1 MPSNGEF
8 ALVTGAGKRIGSD
21 IARRLAREGW
31 RLALL
36 ARASS
41 EEGARARCGN
51 RRGRRRGA
59 RVFRRPRRSGSGRG
73 GVRRDRGGARPDRAL
88 GQQCRDVRGQLDRRP
103 RSLPVAAAIR
113 HRSGGAGVPRRGVRG
128 GAARGSRGRDRQYH
142 RPARA
147 ASDPQYLSYTL
158 AKAALWTATQTLAQA
173 LAPRIRVNAIG
184 PGPTYPSVKQGEAG
198 LALEAAGALL
208 GRPIRGE
215 EIADAVAYL
224 AGARNVTGQLIC
236 VDAGPAPG
244 LANAGLHRLKGPISR
259 QSAGGA

>member
-1 MPSNGEF
+1 MPGRI

-31 RLALL
+31 GLALL
-36 ARASS
+36 AHASL
-41 EEGARARCGN
+41 EGARALAAEIVAG
-51 RRGRRRGA
+51 GGEAHAFSVDLADPEAGA
-59 RVFRRPRRSGSGRG
+59 AAF
-73 GVRRDRGGARPDRAL
+73 AKIAAAL
-88 GQQCRDVRGQLDRRP
+88 GPIELLINNAAMFEANSIGGLDLSLWRRQFAVD
-103 RSLPVAAAIR
+103 LEAPVFLAAAFAAALPEDR
-113 HRSGGAGVPRRGVRG
+113 EGAIVNIVDQRVLRLT
-128 GAARGSRGRDRQYH
+128 
-142 RPARA
+142 
-147 ASDPQYLSYTL
+147 PQYLSYTL

-224 AGARNVTGQLIC
+224 AAARNVTGQLIC
-236 VDAGPAPG
+236 VDAGQH
-244 LANAGLHRLKGPISR
+244 LAWRTPDIVD
-259 QSAGGA
+259 

>member
-1 MPSNGEF
+1 MPGRT

-31 RLALL
+31 GLALL

-41 EEGARARCGN
+41 EGARALAAEIVAG
-51 RRGRRRGA
+51 GGEAHAFSVDLADPEAGA
-59 RVFRRPRRSGSGRG
+59 AAF
-73 GVRRDRGGARPDRAL
+73 AKIAAAL
-88 GQQCRDVRGQLDRRP
+88 GPIELLVNNAAMFEADSIGALDLFLWRRQFAID
-103 RSLPVAAAIR
+103 LEAPVFLAGAFAAALPGDR
-113 HRSGGAGVPRRGVRG
+113 EGAIVNIIDQRVLRLT
-128 GAARGSRGRDRQYH
+128 
-142 RPARA
+142 
-147 ASDPQYLSYTL
+147 PQYLSYTL

-208 GRPIRGE
+208 GRRIRGE

-236 VDAGPAPG
+236 VDAGQH
-244 LANAGLHRLKGPISR
+244 LAWRTPDIVE
-259 QSAGGA
+259 

>member
-1 MPSNGEF
+1 MPGRI

-41 EEGARARCGN
+41 EGARALAAEIVAG
-51 RRGRRRGA
+51 GGEAHAFSVDLADPEAGA
-59 RVFRRPRRSGSGRG
+59 AAF
-73 GVRRDRGGARPDRAL
+73 AEIAAAL
-88 GQQCRDVRGQLDRRP
+88 GPIELLVNNAAMFEADSIGSLDLFVWRRQFAID
-103 RSLPVAAAIR
+103 LEAPVFLAAAFAAALPGDR
-113 HRSGGAGVPRRGVRG
+113 EGAIVNIIDQRVLRLT
-128 GAARGSRGRDRQYH
+128 
-142 RPARA
+142 
-147 ASDPQYLSYTL
+147 PQYLSYTL

-208 GRPIRGE
+208 GRQIRGE

-236 VDAGPAPG
+236 VDAGQH
-244 LANAGLHRLKGPISR
+244 LAWRTPDIVE
-259 QSAGGA
+259 

>member
-1 MPSNGEF
+1 MPGRI

-41 EEGARARCGN
+41 EGARALAAEIVAG
-51 RRGRRRGA
+51 GGEAHAFSVDLADPEAGA
-59 RVFRRPRRSGSGRG
+59 AAF
-73 GVRRDRGGARPDRAL
+73 AEIAAAL
-88 GQQCRDVRGQLDRRP
+88 GPIELLVNNAAMFEADSIGALDLFLWRRQFAID
-103 RSLPVAAAIR
+103 LEAPVFLAGAFAAALPGDR
-113 HRSGGAGVPRRGVRG
+113 EGAIVNIIDQRVLRLT
-128 GAARGSRGRDRQYH
+128 
-142 RPARA
+142 
-147 ASDPQYLSYTL
+147 PQYLSYTL
-158 AKAALWTATQTLAQA
+158 AKSALWTATQTLAQA

-208 GRPIRGE
+208 GRQIRGE

-236 VDAGPAPG
+236 VDAGQH
-244 LANAGLHRLKGPISR
+244 LAWRTPDIVE
-259 QSAGGA
+259 

>member
-1 MPSNGEF
+1 MPGRI

-31 RLALL
+31 GLALL

-41 EEGARARCGN
+41 EGARALAAEIAAG
-51 RRGRRRGA
+51 GGEAHAFSVDLADPEAGA
-59 RVFRRPRRSGSGRG
+59 AAF
-73 GVRRDRGGARPDRAL
+73 AEIAAAL
-88 GQQCRDVRGQLDRRP
+88 GPIELLVNNAAMFEADSIGALDLFLWRRQFAID
-103 RSLPVAAAIR
+103 LEAPVFLAGAFAAALPGDR
-113 HRSGGAGVPRRGVRG
+113 EGAIVNIIDQRVLRLT
-128 GAARGSRGRDRQYH
+128 
-142 RPARA
+142 
-147 ASDPQYLSYTL
+147 PQYLSYTL

-208 GRPIRGE
+208 GRPVRGE

-236 VDAGPAPG
+236 VDAGQH
-244 LANAGLHRLKGPISR
+244 LAWRTPDIVE
-259 QSAGGA
+259 

>member
-1 MPSNGEF
+1 MPGRI

-41 EEGARARCGN
+41 EGARALAAEIVAG
-51 RRGRRRGA
+51 GGEAHAFSVDLADPEAGA
-59 RVFRRPRRSGSGRG
+59 AAF
-73 GVRRDRGGARPDRAL
+73 AEIAAAL
-88 GQQCRDVRGQLDRRP
+88 GPIELLVNNAAMFEADSIGALDLFLWRRQFAID
-103 RSLPVAAAIR
+103 LEAPVFLAAAFAAALPGDR
-113 HRSGGAGVPRRGVRG
+113 EGAIVNIIDQRVLRLT
-128 GAARGSRGRDRQYH
+128 
-142 RPARA
+142 
-147 ASDPQYLSYTL
+147 PQYLSYTL

-208 GRPIRGE
+208 GRQIRGE

-236 VDAGPAPG
+236 VDAGQH
-244 LANAGLHRLKGPISR
+244 LAWRTPDIVD
-259 QSAGGA
+259 

>member
-1 MPSNGEF
+1 MPGRI

-41 EEGARARCGN
+41 EGARALAAEIVAG
-51 RRGRRRGA
+51 GGEAHAFSVDLADPEAGA
-59 RVFRRPRRSGSGRG
+59 AAF
-73 GVRRDRGGARPDRAL
+73 AEIAAAL
-88 GQQCRDVRGQLDRRP
+88 GPIELLVNNAAMFEADSIGALDLFLWRRQFAID
-103 RSLPVAAAIR
+103 LEAPVFLAGAFAAALPGDR
-113 HRSGGAGVPRRGVRG
+113 EGAIVNIIDQRVLRLT
-128 GAARGSRGRDRQYH
+128 
-142 RPARA
+142 
-147 ASDPQYLSYTL
+147 PQYLSYTL

-208 GRPIRGE
+208 GRQIRGE

-236 VDAGPAPG
+236 VDAGQH
-244 LANAGLHRLKGPISR
+244 LAWRTPDIVE
-259 QSAGGA
+259 

>member
-1 MPSNGEF
+1 MPGRI

-41 EEGARARCGN
+41 EGARALAAEIVAG
-51 RRGRRRGA
+51 GGEAHAFSVDLADPEAGA
-59 RVFRRPRRSGSGRG
+59 AAF
-73 GVRRDRGGARPDRAL
+73 AEIAAAL
-88 GQQCRDVRGQLDRRP
+88 GPIELLVNNAAMFEADSIGALDLFLWRRQFAID
-103 RSLPVAAAIR
+103 LEAPVFLAGAFAAALPGDR
-113 HRSGGAGVPRRGVRG
+113 EGAIVNIIDQRVLRLT
-128 GAARGSRGRDRQYH
+128 
-142 RPARA
+142 
-147 ASDPQYLSYTL
+147 PQYLSYTL

-208 GRPIRGE
+208 GRRF
-215 EIADAVAYL
+215 A
-224 AGARNVTGQLIC
+224 ARRSPT
-236 VDAGPAPG
+236 PS
-244 LANAGLHRLKGPISR
+244 PISPGR
-259 QSAGGA
+259 AT

>member
-1 MPSNGEF
+1 MPGRI

-41 EEGARARCGN
+41 EGARALAAEIVAG
-51 RRGRRRGA
+51 GGEAHAFSVDLADPEAGA
-59 RVFRRPRRSGSGRG
+59 AAF
-73 GVRRDRGGARPDRAL
+73 AEIAAAL
-88 GQQCRDVRGQLDRRP
+88 GPIELLVNNAAMFEADSIGALDLFLWRRQFAID
-103 RSLPVAAAIR
+103 LEAPVFLAGAFAAALPGDR
-113 HRSGGAGVPRRGVRG
+113 EGAIVNIIDQRVLRLT
-128 GAARGSRGRDRQYH
+128 
-142 RPARA
+142 
-147 ASDPQYLSYTL
+147 PQYLSYTL

-198 LALEAAGALL
+198 LALEAAGTLL

-236 VDAGPAPG
+236 VDAGQH
-244 LANAGLHRLKGPISR
+244 LAWRTPDIVE
-259 QSAGGA
+259 

>member
-1 MPSNGEF
+1 MPGRI

-41 EEGARARCGN
+41 EGARALAAEIAAG
-51 RRGRRRGA
+51 GGEAHAFSVDLADPEAGA
-59 RVFRRPRRSGSGRG
+59 AAF
-73 GVRRDRGGARPDRAL
+73 AEIAAAL
-88 GQQCRDVRGQLDRRP
+88 GPIELLVNNAAMFEADSIGALDLFLWRRQFAID
-103 RSLPVAAAIR
+103 LEAPVFLAGAFAAALPGDR
-113 HRSGGAGVPRRGVRG
+113 EGAIVNIIDQRVLRLT
-128 GAARGSRGRDRQYH
+128 
-142 RPARA
+142 
-147 ASDPQYLSYTL
+147 PQYLSYTL

-198 LALEAAGALL
+198 LALEAAGTLL

-224 AGARNVTGQLIC
+224 ARARNVTGQLIC
-236 VDAGPAPG
+236 VDAGQH
-244 LANAGLHRLKGPISR
+244 LAWRTPDIVE
-259 QSAGGA
+259 

>member
-1 MPSNGEF
+1 MPGRI

-41 EEGARARCGN
+41 EGARALAAEIVAG
-51 RRGRRRGA
+51 GGEAHAFSVDLADPEAGA
-59 RVFRRPRRSGSGRG
+59 AAF
-73 GVRRDRGGARPDRAL
+73 AEIAAAL
-88 GQQCRDVRGQLDRRP
+88 GPIELLVNNAAMFEADSIGALDLFLWRRQFAID
-103 RSLPVAAAIR
+103 LEAPVFLAAAFAAALPGDR
-113 HRSGGAGVPRRGVRG
+113 EGAIVNIIDQRVLRLT
-128 GAARGSRGRDRQYH
+128 
-142 RPARA
+142 
-147 ASDPQYLSYTL
+147 PQYLSYTL

-208 GRPIRGE
+208 GRQIRGE

-236 VDAGPAPG
+236 VDAGQH
-244 LANAGLHRLKGPISR
+244 LAWRTPDIVE
-259 QSAGGA
+259 

>member
-1 MPSNGEF
+1 MPGRI

-41 EEGARARCGN
+41 EGARALAAEIVAG
-51 RRGRRRGA
+51 GGEAHAFSVDLADPEAGA
-59 RVFRRPRRSGSGRG
+59 AAF
-73 GVRRDRGGARPDRAL
+73 AEIAAAL
-88 GQQCRDVRGQLDRRP
+88 GPIELLVNNAAMFEADSIGALDLFLWRRQFAID
-103 RSLPVAAAIR
+103 LEAPVFLAGAFAAALPGDR
-113 HRSGGAGVPRRGVRG
+113 EGAIVNIIDQRVLRLT
-128 GAARGSRGRDRQYH
+128 
-142 RPARA
+142 
-147 ASDPQYLSYTL
+147 PQYLSYTL

-184 PGPTYPSVKQGEAG
+184 PGPTYPSAKQGEAG
-198 LALEAAGALL
+198 LALEAAGTLL

-236 VDAGPAPG
+236 VDAGQH
-244 LANAGLHRLKGPISR
+244 LAWRTPDIVE
-259 QSAGGA
+259 

>member
-1 MPSNGEF
+1 MPGRT

-41 EEGARARCGN
+41 EGARALAAEIVAG
-51 RRGRRRGA
+51 GGEAHAFSVDLADPEAGA
-59 RVFRRPRRSGSGRG
+59 AAF
-73 GVRRDRGGARPDRAL
+73 AEIAAAL
-88 GQQCRDVRGQLDRRP
+88 GPIELLVNNAAMFEADSIGALDLFLWRRQFAID
-103 RSLPVAAAIR
+103 LEAPVFLAGAFAAALPGDR
-113 HRSGGAGVPRRGVRG
+113 EGAIVNIIDQRVLRLT
-128 GAARGSRGRDRQYH
+128 
-142 RPARA
+142 
-147 ASDPQYLSYTL
+147 PQYLSYTL

-198 LALEAAGALL
+198 LALEAAGTLL

-224 AGARNVTGQLIC
+224 AGARSVTGQLIC
-236 VDAGPAPG
+236 VDAGQH
-244 LANAGLHRLKGPISR
+244 LAWRTPDIVE
-259 QSAGGA
+259 